1 MKALIITWENFQD
14 QELVY
19 PFYRLKEE
27 TEDVKVMSNVTGK
40 FLGIMGVNMTSH
52 LLISELN
59 DVDIY
64 NQYLNDI
71 DILVLPGG
79 VKSLEKLRQEKHVTR
94 FVEDFYKTG
103 KVIAST
109 CHGAQLLISAKIV
122 RGKNISGYYS
132 LEDDINN
139 AGAKYVNESV
149 VVDGNIVSSPHY
161 DHMGI
166 WMKTA
171 IDLVKK
177 GVYSHSS

>member
-1 MKALIITWENFQD
+1 MRALIITWENFQD

-27 TEDVKVMSNVTGK
+27 TDKVVVMSNVIGK
-40 FLGIMGVNMTSH
+40 FFGIMGSNMTSH
-52 LLISELN
+52 ALVNELN
-59 DVDIY
+59 HKDVVD
-64 NQYLNDI
+64 NCLEEF
-71 DILVLPGG
+71 DILILPGG
-79 VKSLEKLRQEKHVTR
+79 VKALEKLRQEKQVISFISEWNKR
-94 FVEDFYKTG
+94 G

-109 CHGAQLLISAKIV
+109 CHGAQLMISAKIV
-122 RGKNISGYYS
+122 EGREISGYYS

-139 AGAKYVNESV
+139 AGAKYVNAPV

-171 IDLVKK
+171 IDMVKQNAAK
-177 GVYSHSS
+177 L

>member
-14 QELVY
+14 QEVVY

-27 TEDVKVMSNVTGK
+27 TNDVEIMANVTGK
-40 FLGIMGVNMTSH
+40 FFGIMGVNMTSH
-52 LLISELN
+52 KLLIELDN
-59 DVDIY
+59 EVTY
-64 NQYLNDI
+64 QKHLNET

-79 VKSLEKLRQEKHVTR
+79 VKSLEKLRQEKNVIR
-94 FVEDFYKTG
+94 FIADFAATG

-109 CHGAQLLISAKIV
+109 CHGAQLMISAKIV
-122 RGKNISGYYS
+122 KGKKISGYYS

-139 AGAKYVNESV
+139 AGATYSRDPV

-171 IDLVKK
+171 IDMTNGKR
-177 GVYSHSS
+177 

>member
-19 PFYRLKEE
+19 PYYRLKEE
-27 TEDVKVMSNVTGK
+27 TDQVAVMSNVTGK
-40 FLGIMGVNMTSH
+40 FFGIMGSNMTSH
-52 LLISELN
+52 AKIDLLDDAN
-59 DVDIY
+59 NY
-64 NQYLNDI
+64 RNYLKSI

-79 VKSLEKLRQEKHVTR
+79 VKALEKLRQEKQVIK
-94 FVEDFYKTG
+94 FISDCDKAG

-109 CHGAQLLISAKIV
+109 CHGAQLLISAKV
-122 RGKNISGYYS
+122 VAGRKISGYYS

-139 AGAKYVNESV
+139 SGATYVNEPV
-149 VVDGNIVSSPHY
+149 VVDRNIVSSPHY

-171 IDLVKK
+171 IDMVKN
-177 GVYSHSS
+177 GNAT

>member
-1 MKALIITWENFQD
+1 MRALIITWENFQD

-27 TEDVKVMSNVTGK
+27 TDKVVVMSNVIGK
-40 FLGIMGVNMTSH
+40 FFGIMGSNMTSH
-52 LLISELN
+52 ALVNELN
-59 DVDIY
+59 HKDVVD
-64 NQYLNDI
+64 NCLEEF
-71 DILVLPGG
+71 DILILPGG
-79 VKSLEKLRQEKHVTR
+79 VKALEKLRQEKQVISFISEWNKR
-94 FVEDFYKTG
+94 G

-109 CHGAQLLISAKIV
+109 CHGAQLMISAKIV
-122 RGKNISGYYS
+122 EDREISGYYS

-139 AGAKYVNESV
+139 AGAKYVNAPV

-171 IDLVKK
+171 IDMVKQNAAK
-177 GVYSHSS
+177 L

>member
-14 QELVY
+14 QEVVY

-27 TEDVKVMSNVTGK
+27 TSDVEIMANVTGK
-40 FLGIMGVNMTSH
+40 FFGIMGVNMTSH
-52 LLISELN
+52 KLLIELDDSERYQKHLEET
-59 DVDIY
+59 
-64 NQYLNDI
+64 

-79 VKSLEKLRQEKHVTR
+79 VKSLEKLRQEKNVIR
-94 FVEDFYKTG
+94 FIADFAATG

-109 CHGAQLLISAKIV
+109 CHGAQLMISAKIV
-122 RGKNISGYYS
+122 KGKKISGYYS

-139 AGAKYVNESV
+139 AGAIYSREPV

-171 IDLVKK
+171 IDMTNGKR
-177 GVYSHSS
+177 

>member
-14 QELVY
+14 QEVVY

-27 TEDVKVMSNVTGK
+27 TDDVEIMANVTGK
-40 FLGIMGVNMTSH
+40 FFGIMGVNMTSH
-52 LLISELN
+52 KLLSEL
-59 DVDIY
+59 DDSKKY
-64 NQYLNDI
+64 KKHLKDT

-79 VKSLEKLRQEKHVTR
+79 VKSLEKLRQEKTVLR
-94 FVEDFYKTG
+94 FIADFAATG

-109 CHGAQLLISAKIV
+109 CHGAQLMISAKIV
-122 RGKNISGYYS
+122 KGKKISGYYS

-139 AGAKYVNESV
+139 AGAIYSREPV

-171 IDLVKK
+171 IDMTNGKR
-177 GVYSHSS
+177 

>member
-27 TEDVKVMSNVTGK
+27 TDDVIVMSNVKGK
-40 FLGIMGVNMTSH
+40 FFGIMGVNMTSH
-52 LLISELN
+52 VLVKDLELPEYYSRLLN
-59 DVDIY
+59 Y
-64 NQYLNDI
+64 T

-79 VKSLEKLRQEKHVTR
+79 VKALEKLRQEKTVIK
-94 FVEDFYKTG
+94 FIADFYARG

-109 CHGAQLLISAKIV
+109 CHGAQLMISAKIV
-122 RGKNISGYYS
+122 KDKKISGYYS

-139 AGAKYVNESV
+139 AGAKYVNAPV

-171 IDLVKK
+171 IDLAKK
-177 GVYSHSS
+177 